1 MIGLERYK
9 LELTQLNLDLHTLS
23 AQQSRSAQ
31 QSTLIAAGQLQ
42 EDITGKMFSQLLNL
56 HILRFFKFRYFNQ
69 LFSGLYSLWERCHHL
84 TSTNISAT
92 EETLI
97 KFNEFETELISLK
110 NSLSKDAMRVRG
122 SDAPEGSCDSGIS
135 DASTENDFP
144 LREQQLERLR
154 FLAQNLEQSL
164 DPRSK
169 ACSMISKT
177 IETTSYQLKDL
188 QISLQTLKSAKLRTK
203 SKFGGRK
210 VENRI
215 RPKNAGNSR
224 RRRVTKMA
232 LTIHLIMMLIMFISW
247 FTQPRCCDNIG
258 SISMVPQLKYVNGP
272 PPI

>member
-1 MIGLERYK
+1 
-9 LELTQLNLDLHTLS
+9 
-23 AQQSRSAQ
+23 
-31 QSTLIAAGQLQ
+31 
-42 EDITGKMFSQLLNL
+42 
-56 HILRFFKFRYFNQ
+56 
-69 LFSGLYSLWERCHHL
+69 L